1 MSQMQTDVP
10 LHPCHIEGGNIAQS
24 QTVIWWFDNRNY
36 YWLYSVK
43 SQLLC
48 VHLKLKHSQYVV
60 ICRKAILK
68 VQDQFL
74 STRRLCIYDETW
86 LQWFLLSTIATWVNI
101 KWVVLIYQQKIVQ
114 LKLWHNVWKIQW
126 EIVLHLIHRLQ
137 TLPSYS
143 IVMKHGKRAL
153 QCTMLDF
160 NSPNLLCINSDWPF
174 S

>member
-1 MSQMQTDVP
+1 MQTDVP

-60 ICRKAILK
+60 ICRKAILR
-68 VQDQFL
+68 VQDLFPSTSVCVRMMKL
-74 STRRLCIYDETW
+74 SCSD
-86 LQWFLLSTIATWVNI
+86 LSTIETWVNI
-101 KWVVLIYQQKIVQ
+101 KWVVLIYQQKIVRLQ
-114 LKLWHNVWKIQW
+114 LWHNVWKIQW
-126 EIVLHLIHRLQ
+126 EIVLHLILHLQ

-143 IVMKHGKRAL
+143 IVMKHSKRAL

-160 NSPNLLCINSDWPF
+160 NSPNLLCINSDGPF